1 MTLRTRPSLACALAA
16 LAATPLATHAQDV
29 SRVVGATI
37 YTDGA
42 VVERQLKTPGGT
54 RHIEIG
60 CMPPGFDVSTL
71 QVDGDPSV
79 RLGDLRT
86 EPVTGDDA
94 LTCARGPLDARIR
107 ALQDRKAALD
117 AQSRADDIALDYLR
131 RWNGGGAE
139 PATAHAPSAAA
150 RPGAAAD
157 GLRQS
162 ALELMTDQG
171 RLKQQ
176 ATDIDHQLATL
187 QKSVHRAGTP
197 GNWATLRFDL
207 STAAATTLRVR
218 YHVPDARWRLAYR
231 VALDSAKS
239 TLHIDRQAEISQGSG
254 EDWSDVAL
262 TLSMDRN
269 QADGGWGMAES
280 WAVDLQHGTP
290 MGSIAASL
298 TGGQPRERLDKNV
311 QRVAITGGGMP
322 HFPGIAHATR
332 PDSGTDTPTLDHAP
346 VLGMQADER
355 VWDTL
360 FHASQRVSM
369 PSDNETHTLA
379 LDTLD
384 LPVQLTLET
393 QPQQDTNVY
402 LIATAPRPAG
412 LWPRGNVQLWRDG
425 ALVDKFEDVSLIGD
439 DRLELS
445 FGRDERIAI
454 AVERPKA
461 MRASEGFF
469 GSQTR
474 LAWGTVFVVTNRHPT
489 AQKVHVIDASPVSR
503 DTELKV
509 ESKFD
514 PAPGET
520 DWRHKPG
527 VNAWTFDLAPNQAQ
541 RLSVSQAL
549 TFPKDS
555 TVTNLPDIR

>member
-29 SRVVGATI
+29 SRVVAATI

-54 RHIEIG
+54 RHVEIA

-86 EPVTGDDA
+86 EPVTGDEA

-139 PATAHAPSAAA
+139 PAAAHAPSAAA

-157 GLRQS
+157 SLRQS

-176 ATDIDHQLATL
+176 ATDVDHQLATL
-187 QKSVHRAGTP
+187 QKSVRRVVHP
-197 GNWATLRFDL
+197 GNWTTLRLDI
-207 STAAATTLRVR
+207 STAAAATLRVR
-218 YHVPDARWRLAYR
+218 YHVPDARWQLGYR

-269 QADGGWGMAES
+269 QTDGGWGMAES
-280 WAVDLQHGTP
+280 WAIDLRHGMP
-290 MGSIAASL
+290 MGSITASSI
-298 TGGQPRERLDKNV
+298 TGGQPLQRDKA
-311 QRVAITGGGMP
+311 QRVEITGASMRY
-322 HFPGIAHATR
+322 PGIARATR
-332 PDSGTDTPTLDHAP
+332 PGDAADAPALDHTP

-379 LDTLD
+379 LDTFD
-384 LPVQLTLET
+384 LPVQLSLET
-393 QPQQDTNVY
+393 QPQQDPNVY

-461 MRASEGFF
+461 MRGSEGFF

-474 LAWGTVFVVTNRHPT
+474 LGWGTVFVITNRHPT
-489 AQKVHVIDASPVSR
+489 AQKVHVVDASPVSR

-509 ESKFD
+509 ETKLD
-514 PAPGET
+514 PAPTET
-520 DWRHKPG
+520 EWRHKPG
-527 VNAWTFDLAPNQAQ
+527 VNAWTFDLAPNQTQ
-541 RLSVSQAL
+541 RLSVSQTL